1 MSLETRNLLR
11 GHKNGEITTHYSA
24 AEIGELL
31 AATKRICAAKG
42 TPSITLLRVAN
53 G

>member
-1 MSLETRNLLR
+1 MKSTPQATRCC
-11 GHKNGEITTHYSA
+11 YSA
-24 AEIGELL
+24 AEIGELI
-31 AATKRICAAKG
+31 AATNRICAAKG